1 MLIVHGSV
9 TVQKAFIDEAMR
21 LSQTHV
27 ARSRAEPGCIEH
39 GVYLDPDV
47 EGRLVFVEKWTDE
60 AALQQHFS
68 VPESIDF
75 VSEIRA
81 IAIDEPAISI
91 FEATEWAP

>member
-9 TVQKAFIDEAMR
+9 TIQKAFIDEAMQ
-21 LSQTHV
+21 LSKTHV

-39 GVYLDPDV
+39 GVYLDPEV
-47 EGRLVFVEKWTDE
+47 EGRLVFVEKWKDE

-75 VSEIRA
+75 VNEIRA

-91 FEATEWAP
+91 FEATEWVS